1 MPNTKTAKKALRQNL
16 KRKARNLAKKKQIK
30 TIAKGYK
37 RLVESADLE
46 NAKEQLRAAYK
57 TLDKAAKTKVITK
70 NRASRLKSKLAKR
83 LERKID
89 RS

>member
-16 KRKARNLAKKKQIK
+16 KRKARNLVKRKQIK
-30 TIAKGYK
+30 VVLKGYK

-46 NAKEQLRAAYK
+46 SAKEQLRKAYK

-70 NRASRLKSKLAKR
+70 NKANRLKSKLAKK
-83 LERKID
+83 LVVNSKK
-89 RS
+89 